1 MLVLLSTKG
10 VDVDF
15 VNHLSAIQANAVCV
29 VHPAEMRAWSML
41 PTKGVDVDFVVN
53 HISAIQANAP
63 CVVHPA
69 EMRA

>member
-1 MLVLLSTKG
+1 MLVSSAKG

-15 VNHLSAIQANAVCV
+15 VNHLSAIQANALCV

-41 PTKGVDVDFVVN
+41 PANGVVVDFVN
-53 HISAIQANAP
+53 HISAIQANAL
-63 CVVHPA
+63 CAVHPA